1 MSSLDLYGRNERVCA
16 VKVDTHGGI
25 SRTGGGYIVQFAGAS
40 CIVTCSSV
48 VDSPN
53 MAKETTVHFNGKDGM
68 PLRPLTALSTWCMA
82 LDQVR
87 LSPYRVWI
95 TSPMPMRRTSDPV
108 QDLEADSLDFTI
120 VAIHEEDELIVRHLA
135 NESLLQLG
143 SREADLAGKQV
154 HIRRRT
160 PCSMSSE
167 I

>member
-1 MSSLDLYGRNERVCA
+1 
-16 VKVDTHGGI
+16 
-25 SRTGGGYIVQFAGAS
+25 
-40 CIVTCSSV
+40 
-48 VDSPN
+48 
-53 MAKETTVHFNGKDGM
+53 
-68 PLRPLTALSTWCMA
+68 
-82 LDQVR
+82 
-87 LSPYRVWI
+87 
-95 TSPMPMRRTSDPV
+95 MPMRRTSDPV

-160 PCSMSSE
+160 PCSMCSE